1 MAEINPLTRRILK
14 VAIWPIG
21 LLFVGYL
28 VLIGF
33 FMFGPTIYSY
43 ATQTAFD
50 SVRWKASLE
59 SNEPIKQQM
68 VSSLQANHSLIGQ
81 SKEQVNRLLGTPPA
95 TNYFKE
101 YEYVYWLGPE
111 RSFLGIDSEWLCL
124 KFENGKV
131 VKVDILTD

>member
-1 MAEINPLTRRILK
+1 MAEINPLARRILK
-14 VAIWPIG
+14 VALWSIS
-21 LLFVGYL
+21 LLVVGYL

-43 ATQTAFD
+43 ATQTGFD

-68 VSSLQANHSLIGQ
+68 VSSLYANHSLIGQ
-81 SKEQVNRLLGTPPA
+81 SKEQVNQLLGTPPA

-101 YEYVYWLGPE
+101 YE
-111 RSFLGIDSEWLCL
+111 
-124 KFENGKV
+124 
-131 VKVDILTD
+131 